1 MSSSLETAIIL
12 CIVCVSIFNYDMHCL
27 CLNSQQST
35 CFETFLIPQID
46 LDFIRKGNP
55 LPSREYDVT
64 KYFES
69 NRLSNRMLHA
79 DTPIQDNFCTHQ
91 DKNVRAALCPNPPWI
106 WCYLA
111 YNFTNSIY
119 RNISILDD
127 DKSRIWLI
135 VRSILRES
143 WAQFCEKQK
152 NTFEQEKSDVRREIC
167 RQKGFQSFCRF
178 QESSIFCIHKWIEES
193 PTSSQEMEK
202 CLPFIFVLNQDIW
215 EIKKKNSISFTYR
228 RKTSFTFL
236 LRRD

>member
-1 MSSSLETAIIL
+1 
-12 CIVCVSIFNYDMHCL
+12 MHCL

-35 CFETFLIPQID
+35 CFETFLNRQID
-46 LDFIRKGNP
+46 FDFIRKGNP

-69 NRLSNRMLHA
+69 NRLSNRMFHA
-79 DTPIQDNFCTHQ
+79 DTPIQDNSRTHQ
-91 DKNVRAALCPNPPWI
+91 DEIYVPRYVLIPWI

-111 YNFTNSIY
+111 YNLTNSLK
-119 RNISILDD
+119 RNISILDE
-127 DKSRIWLI
+127 DKSRIWLFI
-135 VRSILRES
+135 RSILRES
-143 WAQFCEKQK
+143 WAQFCEKQE

-202 CLPFIFVLNQDIW
+202 CLPFIFVLKISTKMSW
-215 EIKKKNSISFTYR
+215 KSKSIFLFHLFTYR

-236 LRRD
+236 LRSEQ